1 LDIAKRV
8 ARNAVYRT
16 GAVVIGN
23 ASGLLLAVVLARL
36 LKPEHFGIY
45 SLTLSIAMLAS
56 ALANMGI
63 DGAVIRYVAYHAGR
77 EDLKKLRGNF
87 RYFLKIKIILAATIS
102 GLMIVLSG
110 HIAALFQNQSLA
122 LPLMLSGFIVV
133 FVSLTGILNGFFA
146 GMQEFKFVFLK
157 QTVYEFSRWIFII
170 PLSLLFL
177 SAGAVAGIA
186 LAYLATFLLLLSI
199 ILKNYRKYIFG
210 EALPRDEKAQAF
222 VGFMTIAGIS
232 GIIYAYV
239 DSLMIGYFIGTTE
252 VGYYRAAYTIVF
264 AIVGFLGMADVLF
277 PVFTQL
283 GGNDLSNAINRLAR
297 YTSAIAFPAAVG
309 LTFLSK
315 KIITGVYGVE
325 YIPGALPLAI
335 LSFVLIPASFNYL
348 LTVFNAKEIPEYSA
362 YLITASMLLNVLL
375 NYILIN
381 LYGIGGAAFAT
392 LISRVFVVSFAIFL
406 LYRVLK
412 LRIKIKVVVKPAL
425 CSMMMLGALLLLPEP
440 TSLIAGVAEVTFGAI
455 FYFILLFALKGLT
468 AEDVR
473 YIAVSLGV
481 RR

>member
-1 LDIAKRV
+1 
-8 ARNAVYRT
+8 
-16 GAVVIGN
+16 
-23 ASGLLLAVVLARL
+23 
-36 LKPEHFGIY
+36 
-45 SLTLSIAMLAS
+45 M
-56 ALANMGI
+56 
-63 DGAVIRYVAYHAGR
+63 
-77 EDLKKLRGNF
+77 
-87 RYFLKIKIILAATIS
+87 
-102 GLMIVLSG
+102 
-110 HIAALFQNQSLA
+110 
-122 LPLMLSGFIVV
+122 
-133 FVSLTGILNGFFA
+133 
-146 GMQEFKFVFLK
+146 
-157 QTVYEFSRWIFII
+157 
-170 PLSLLFL
+170 LFL

-186 LAYLATFLLLLSI
+186 LAYLVSFLLLLGI
-199 ILKNYRKYIFG
+199 IFKNYRNYTFG
-210 EALPRDEKAQAF
+210 ENSPRDEKARAF

-283 GGNDLSNAINRLAR
+283 GGNDLSNAVNRLAR
-297 YTSAIAFPAAVG
+297 YTSAIAFPAAAG

-348 LTVFNAKEIPEYSA
+348 LTVFNAKEMPEYSA
-362 YLITASMLLNVLL
+362 YLITASMLLNVVL

-381 LYGIGGAAFAT
+381 IYGIGGAALAT
-392 LISRVFVVSFAIFL
+392 LISRIFVVSFAIFL
-406 LYRVLK
+406 LYRVLR
-412 LRIKIKVVVKPAL
+412 LRINVKVVLKPAL
-425 CSMMMLGALLLLPEP
+425 CSMIMLGALLVIPEP
-440 TSLIAGVAEVTFGAI
+440 TSLIAGIVEVTLGAI
-455 FYFILLFALKGLT
+455 FYFALLFAVKGHT

-473 YIAVSLGV
+473 YIVVSLGV